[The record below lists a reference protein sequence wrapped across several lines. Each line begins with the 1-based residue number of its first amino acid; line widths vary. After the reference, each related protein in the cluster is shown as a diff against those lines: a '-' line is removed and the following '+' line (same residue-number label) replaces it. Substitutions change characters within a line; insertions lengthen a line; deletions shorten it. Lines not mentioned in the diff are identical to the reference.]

1 MAKNY
6 RKVKNWFEGDAN
18 KVNAYKEEF
27 FKDYT
32 LRDFTDSPNEGL
44 DSKRSDDDYKSKQS
58 SYNRSLSDG
67 TYNAGHH
74 AADVSDASR
83 SGEHESALHELY
95 EMETEMKEKSGNR
108 KAARDL
114 VLTIAGGLAG
124 RAAAGTKLGRKVL
137 DFIPSVV
144 DKLLDRKGDED
155 EIIDTLTKP
164 EPDTSP
170 QLITD
175 DNGVRVPTK
184 LPNLDDTLDDTL
196 DSASSHIIDNVGTD
210 NVSSNYRSSNLA
222 RLAIIGFDALG
233 NILTNEHYKKQQQAL
248 INQMNEYNTPANQ
261 MQRYKDA
268 GLNPN
273 LIAGQISAGNQSSSG
288 EPHAMQLHPIDALTA
303 VSNVNLQAAQ
313 ADEIR
318 ERAIAQRNTNSL
330 FVFDSALKKL
340 SIGELQSRIN
350 KQIKELEIMESQRRL
365 NEAQTKS
372 LHELREY
379 DKNLKEAQAFLANV
393 QANYTPLSNA
403 SQLGKTAEDV
413 LQLVTRAWNDFFLV
427 KLLPELQLEESSYFK
442 LNRDKYKK

>member
-1 MAKNY
+1 MAKKY
-6 RKVKNWFEGDAN
+6 RKIKNWFEGDAN
-18 KVNAYKEEF
+18 KVNAYKELF

-32 LRDFTDSPNEGL
+32 
-44 DSKRSDDDYKSKQS
+44 DDRGYETPSYERGDEPKKS

-83 SGEHESALHELY
+83 SGEHEGIFHELY

-124 RAAAGTKLGRKVL
+124 KAAAGTKLGKKVL

-164 EPDTSP
+164 VPDDTSA

-196 DSASSHIIDNVGTD
+196 DSASSHLLNNVGTD
-210 NVSSNYRSSNLA
+210 NTSSNYRSSNLA

-233 NILTNEHYKKQQQAL
+233 NILTNEHYKKQQQEL
-248 INQMNEYNTPANQ
+248 INQMNEYNTPAAQ

-273 LIAGQISAGNQSSSG
+273 LMAGQISAGNQSSSG

-318 ERAIAQRNTNSL
+318 ERATAQRNANSL
-330 FVFDSALKKL
+330 FAYDSVLKAL
-340 SIGELQSRIN
+340 SINELQSRIN
-350 KQIKELEIMESQRRL
+350 KQIKDLEMMESQKKL
-365 NEAQTKS
+365 NEAQTQS
-372 LHELREY
+372 LNELRQYEVKLKNAQVELAKIQHRYTSKNAAGVIGKGADDIFGLAFKLVQFWNDLQGKTVLERPDILKYEY
-379 DKNLKEAQAFLANV
+379 D
-393 QANYTPLSNA
+393 
-403 SQLGKTAEDV
+403 
-413 LQLVTRAWNDFFLV
+413 
-427 KLLPELQLEESSYFK
+427 
-442 LNRDKYKK
+442 

>member
-1 MAKNY
+1 MAKKY
-6 RKVKNWFEGDAN
+6 RKIKNWFEGDAN
-18 KVNAYKEEF
+18 KVNAYKEVF

-32 LRDFTDSPNEGL
+32 DDRGYDFPSYERGDEP
-44 DSKRSDDDYKSKQS
+44 KKS

-74 AADVSDASR
+74 APDVSDASR
-83 SGEHESALHELY
+83 SGEHDGIFHELY

-124 RAAAGTKLGRKVL
+124 KAAAGTKLGKKVL

-144 DKLLDRKGDED
+144 DKLIDRKGDED

-164 EPDTSP
+164 EPDTSA

-175 DNGVRVPTK
+175 DRGVRVPTK
-184 LPNLDDTLDDTL
+184 LPNLDDTLD
-196 DSASSHIIDNVGTD
+196 SASSHLLNNVGTD
-210 NVSSNYRSSNLA
+210 NTSSNYRSSNLA

-233 NILTNEHYKKQQQAL
+233 NILTNEHYKKQQQEL
-248 INQMNEYNTPANQ
+248 INQMNEYNTPAAQ

-273 LIAGQISAGNQSSSG
+273 LIAGQISAGNQSSAG

-330 FVFDSALKKL
+330 FAYDSLLKAL
-340 SIGELQSRIN
+340 SIDELQSRIN
-350 KQIKELEIMESQRRL
+350 KQIKDLEMMESQKKL
-365 NEAQTKS
+365 NEAQTQS
-372 LHELREY
+372 LNELRQYEVRLKDAQAELAKIQHRYTSKNAAGVIGKGADDIFGFVFKLIQFYNDMRGKTVFERPDILRHEY
-379 DKNLKEAQAFLANV
+379 D
-393 QANYTPLSNA
+393 
-403 SQLGKTAEDV
+403 
-413 LQLVTRAWNDFFLV
+413 
-427 KLLPELQLEESSYFK
+427 
-442 LNRDKYKK
+442 